1 LRLRRREGMRTELGV
16 NVTFG
21 LLIGGSLFLFAAW
34 LGHRHALY
42 IPAVVLLAAA
52 VANLIL

>member
-1 LRLRRREGMRTELGV
+1 MTLGCILGA
-16 NVTFG
+16 G
-21 LLIGGSLFLFAAW
+21 LFMAAAV

-52 VANLIL
+52 AANVIAGPLL